1 MYFGKLLKILLA
13 KNTQV
18 LNTVTEFSTA
28 LSPFLP
34 QLCRSNLFPYSG
46 KCKALVF
53 VVGFLFC
60 FGVGWVVGGS
70 FWVCLFFQ
78 FSTMVEKY
86 FLWLPAFFHSLHFG
100 VLINELN

>member
-18 LNTVTEFSTA
+18 LNTVTEFSAA

-34 QLCRSNLFPYSG
+34 QLCRRNLFPYSD

-53 VVGFLFC
+53 VVVFLVC
-60 FGVGWVVGGS
+60 FGIGWEGSS

-78 FSTMVEKY
+78 FPTMVEKY
-86 FLWLPAFFHSLHFG
+86 FLWLPAFFSFPPFWCS
-100 VLINELN
+100 NK

>member
-1 MYFGKLLKILLA
+1 MYSGKLLKILLA

-18 LNTVTEFSTA
+18 LNTVTEFSAA

-34 QLCRSNLFPYSG
+34 QLCRSNLFPYSD

-60 FGVGWVVGGS
+60 FGVGGGGCR
-70 FWVCLFFQ
+70 FGFVCFFN
-78 FSTMVEKY
+78 FL
-86 FLWLPAFFHSLHFG
+86 LWLKNISFGCQLFFHSLHFG